1 MKKPVEEL
9 LAVVIALAILGL
21 VGMAFVSFVST
32 SGSFED
38 QVHADGG
45 GEQAVAPPGP

>member
-21 VGMAFVSFVST
+21 VGMAFVSFVRQS
-32 SGSFED
+32 
-38 QVHADGG
+38 
-45 GEQAVAPPGP
+45 PPGPDQKRASVTSGAVGSSS